1 MFKKIASIALAAM
14 MVSATAVVA
23 NAAEAEEAVAA
34 ADDSVVAAADESAVA
49 AADDGST
56 VAAAEDGSSVGAGN
70 KVYFKVDR
78 NVWKNFKEI
87 TCYIGP
93 HNGGDAP
100 FVWGAKKGL
109 CEEEGD
115 DLYSYDFDAKGITI
129 ESGKQYSLNF
139 TGDWGVQTCDMLF
152 DSSIMGSTCVLTSEQ
167 VENNVDSNKLSY
179 VCTWEDQDAT
189 KYGPVKLITSI
200 GNVIGTAYWADT
212 SPYDML
218 LNFIKSDGKDGLS
231 NALNFN
237 GKTAQQT
244 LDDTA
249 KALGL
254 SSDHIEKAIKE
265 SGKTVEWKNPNG
277 GNGGGGNTDT
287 TTANGGSNNSNSS
300 SSSSSSTT
308 KTTSTSSTSTS
319 GSGSVKSGEGE
330 TLAFL
335 FGGIMLAAA
344 GVIFLARKK
353 REE

>member
-139 TGDWGVQTCDMLF
+139 TGEWGVQTCDMLV
-152 DSSIMGSTCVLTSEQ
+152 DCSIMGKTCTLTSEQ
-167 VENNVDSNKLSY
+167 VENNVDSNKKSY
-179 VCTWEDQDAT
+179 GCT
-189 KYGPVKLITSI
+189 
-200 GNVIGTAYWADT
+200 
-212 SPYDML
+212 
-218 LNFIKSDGKDGLS
+218 
-231 NALNFN
+231 
-237 GKTAQQT
+237 
-244 LDDTA
+244 
-249 KALGL
+249 
-254 SSDHIEKAIKE
+254 
-265 SGKTVEWKNPNG
+265 
-277 GNGGGGNTDT
+277 
-287 TTANGGSNNSNSS
+287 
-300 SSSSSSTT
+300 
-308 KTTSTSSTSTS
+308 
-319 GSGSVKSGEGE
+319 
-330 TLAFL
+330 
-335 FGGIMLAAA
+335 
-344 GVIFLARKK
+344 
-353 REE
+353 